1 MQQDDHRAGIKQLFD
16 AQRFYRNRRLQA
28 LIEDA
33 ENRYGKPLSDE
44 ELSLVN
50 AAGEA
55 DAFRSIGNTPREEM
69 PE

>member
-1 MQQDDHRAGIKQLFD
+1 MQQDDRRAGIKQLFD

-28 LIEDA
+28 LIKDA

-55 DAFRSIGNTPREEM
+55 DAFRPVSDTPREEM
-69 PE
+69 PK